1 MKHNIYF
8 DGKVQSLSLDT
19 EDGRATIGVISPGKY
34 GFATATEERMVI
46 TSGLLKAKLPQQDWA
61 AFKAGQEF
69 IVGENL
75 SFEVEAE
82 KDVSYICYY
91 K

>member
-1 MKHNIYF
+1 MKHNVYF
-8 DGKVQSLSLDT
+8 EGKVQSLSLDA
-19 EDGRATIGVISPGKY
+19 EEGRATVGVITPGKY

-46 TSGLLKAKLPQQDWA
+46 TSGKLKAKLPEKDWET
-61 AFKAGQEF
+61 FKAGQEF
-69 IVGENL
+69 IVKGQL